1 MYDETVNVVN
11 AREIDSPSS
20 EEEVVKA
27 TMSKFNPPVRH
38 TARHDFDSDSET
50 ESDVDDKFLGNLS
63 GEDQSPDGKS
73 QPSDKSV
80 EIPKA
85 SRVDLTKESS
95 GRTRPAVKR
104 EDTSNSD
111 TDTGDLEAERVDP
124 ALGSGRKRGGGVVIP
139 AEGAYDPKNFLDL
152 KVPPDMENIFQYIMK
167 YTPQKIDID
176 LKLQP
181 FVPEFVPAV
190 GDIDAFIKVT
200 TPACNVRAASLAE
213 NVLEHIDNL
222 GLTVLD
228 EPAAEQSDSALLHLQ
243 LRAISKTSSA
253 KSTVVYTDTGDLEAE
268 RVDPALGSGRKRGGG
283 VVIPAEGA
291 YDPKNF
297 LDLKVPPDME
307 NIFQYIMKYTP
318 QKIDIDLKLQPFV
331 PEFVPAV
338 GDIDAFIKVTTPACN
353 VRAASLAENVLEHI
367 DNLGLTVLDE
377 PAAEQSDSA
386 LLHLQ
391 LRAISKTSSAKSTVL
406 TKKIENAEK
415 NSKAIERWIK
425 DVSELHLSK
434 PAPTVAYTSKMPD
447 IDTLMEEWPESMEET
462 LNEVGFPPGTLDCTL
477 SQYVDLVC
485 GLFDV
490 PIAGDTLNDRIQA
503 LHLLFSLYSAVK
515 TSQLYAERQKERSDS
530 NA

>member
-1 MYDETVNVVN
+1 MATCDKHCQTFSLSSDQNGSANDYARVMYDETVNVVN

-20 EEEVVKA
+20 DEEVVKA

-50 ESDVDDKFLGNLS
+50 ESEGDKFLENMS
-63 GEDQSPDGKS
+63 GEDQSPDRKS
-73 QPSDKSV
+73 QPSEKSM
-80 EIPKA
+80 EAPKV
-85 SRVDLTKESS
+85 SRADLMKENS
-95 GRTRPAVKR
+95 GRSRPVAKR
-104 EDTSNSD
+104 EDSSNSD
-111 TDTGDLEAERVDP
+111 TDTGDLEPERVDP
-124 ALGSGRKRGGGVVIP
+124 MLGSGRKRGGVVIP

-152 KVPPDMENIFQYIMK
+152 KVPPEMENIFQYIMK
-167 YTPQKIDID
+167 YTPQKIDIE

-181 FVPEFVPAV
+181 FVPEYVPAV

-200 TPACNVRAASLAE
+200 TPACNVRAAPLPDH
-213 NVLEHIDNL
+213 VLEHIDNL

-228 EPAAEQSDSALLHLQ
+228 EPAAEQSDAALLHLQ

-253 KSTVVYTDTGDLEAE
+253 KSTVV
-268 RVDPALGSGRKRGGG
+268 
-283 VVIPAEGA
+283 
-291 YDPKNF
+291 
-297 LDLKVPPDME
+297 
-307 NIFQYIMKYTP
+307 
-318 QKIDIDLKLQPFV
+318 
-331 PEFVPAV
+331 
-338 GDIDAFIKVTTPACN
+338 
-353 VRAASLAENVLEHI
+353 
-367 DNLGLTVLDE
+367 
-377 PAAEQSDSA
+377 
-386 LLHLQ
+386 
-391 LRAISKTSSAKSTVL
+391 

-462 LNEVGFPPGTLDCTL
+462 LNEVGFPPGTLDCSL

>member
-1 MYDETVNVVN
+1 MATCDKHCQTFSLSSDQNGSANDYARVMYDETVNVVN

-20 EEEVVKA
+20 DEEVVKA

-38 TARHDFDSDSET
+38 IARHDFDSDSET
-50 ESDVDDKFLGNLS
+50 ESEGDKFLENMS
-63 GEDQSPDGKS
+63 GEDQSPDRKS
-73 QPSDKSV
+73 QPSEKSM
-80 EIPKA
+80 EAPKV
-85 SRVDLTKESS
+85 SRADLMKENS
-95 GRTRPAVKR
+95 GRSRPVAKR
-104 EDTSNSD
+104 EDSSNSD
-111 TDTGDLEAERVDP
+111 TDTGDLEPERVDP
-124 ALGSGRKRGGGVVIP
+124 MLGSGRKRGGVVIP

-152 KVPPDMENIFQYIMK
+152 KVPPEMENIFQYIMK
-167 YTPQKIDID
+167 YTPQKIDIE

-181 FVPEFVPAV
+181 FVPEYVPAV

-200 TPACNVRAASLAE
+200 TPACNVRAAPLADH
-213 NVLEHIDNL
+213 VLEHIDNL

-228 EPAAEQSDSALLHLQ
+228 EPAAEQSDAALLHLQ

-253 KSTVVYTDTGDLEAE
+253 KSTVV
-268 RVDPALGSGRKRGGG
+268 
-283 VVIPAEGA
+283 
-291 YDPKNF
+291 
-297 LDLKVPPDME
+297 
-307 NIFQYIMKYTP
+307 
-318 QKIDIDLKLQPFV
+318 
-331 PEFVPAV
+331 
-338 GDIDAFIKVTTPACN
+338 
-353 VRAASLAENVLEHI
+353 
-367 DNLGLTVLDE
+367 
-377 PAAEQSDSA
+377 
-386 LLHLQ
+386 
-391 LRAISKTSSAKSTVL
+391 

-462 LNEVGFPPGTLDCTL
+462 LNEVGFPPGTLDCSL